1 VRPAPVL
8 PANRPL
14 VRFLL
19 RFVLAAFALGV
30 LVGPFQVAFGDDDP
44 AATDESDDS
53 KAISYQDWPN
63 HDWRSPGFVGVV
75 DGELFDPDCWPMQAV
90 GANVPNLIYR
100 ESIVQNLDWMRRNK
114 VRWIRVFATGHR
126 QVDDVDADTR
136 ARMVRELTTLVE
148 SYNKTVGRQDS
159 VYLLIVLTDYYGQGV
174 PGDKYLRD
182 NAQGCDFYVLPA
194 PWFRRGFQ
202 RYSFN
207 PECGDDPA
215 TDVPNY
221 EVYYKP
227 WVKQLVSD
235 LSESPAI
242 LGWQLG
248 NELKARNNPK
258 NGITEGYDWYLDFVK
273 DMTDTIRS
281 VDKNHLVFVG
291 AQYFAELTDIPY
303 RPGSGGIDSTQKT
316 QYLKAVNQM
325 AKACGTFCWN
335 VWPLTFY
342 DFNPYPADDAML
354 LHRGGVATLATE
366 LGFTLGTPE
375 ENKVRFGGDRI
386 QALRSGL
393 KRSWQDIDGQ
403 WHDTQWGLADAVRE
417 LDLNGAAPW
426 GSPYPNPDTDLGTDL
441 DRKRGISLAPEGME
455 LWSVWT
461 AAAADMEYKNAR
473 EGSSAACQTVSN
485 SGRAFGAAPPARP
498 SPVPP
503 LMARP
508 SASPTPPLDL
518 LGVVTGISTD
528 VEDPT
533 LIIQTTKNGSFRL
546 RMPRNQSIKTV
557 NLGDNVRVKGWPMG
571 DGVML
576 ATGVEVVYNKR

>member
-1 VRPAPVL
+1 ML

-19 RFVLAAFALGV
+19 RFVLAALALGV

-44 AATDESDDS
+44 AATDDS

-75 DGELFDPDCWPMQAV
+75 DGEMFDPDCWPMQAV

-126 QVDDVDADTR
+126 QVDDVDGDTR
-136 ARMVRELTTLVE
+136 ARMVRELTALVE

-325 AKACGTFCWN
+325 AKACGTYCWN

-342 DFNPYPADDAML
+342 DFNPYPADDALVMR
-354 LHRGGVATLATE
+354 RGGISTLATE
-366 LGFTLGTPE
+366 FGFTLGTPNE
-375 ENKVRFGGDRI
+375 ESVRFGGNRPR
-386 QALRSGL
+386 ALRSGL
-393 KRSWQDIDGQ
+393 KRAWQDIDGR
-403 WHDTQWGLADAVRE
+403 WHDNQWGLADAIRE
-417 LDLNGAAPW
+417 FEMVGAAPW
-426 GSPYPNPDTDLGTDL
+426 GSPYPNPKTDLGSDL
-441 DRKRGISLAPEGME
+441 DRRRGISLAPEGME
-455 LWSVWT
+455 LWQVWT
-461 AAAADMEYKNAR
+461 GVAADLEYQNALG
-473 EGSSAACQTVSN
+473 GSSDACYSTSS
-485 SGRAFGAAPPARP
+485 SGQPLGKKPVQRP
-498 SPVPP
+498 KPVPP
-503 LMARP
+503 LMAKP
-508 SASPTPPLDL
+508 APAPVPPLDL
-518 LGVVTGISTD
+518 QGVVSGMSTD
-528 VEDPT
+528 AEEPT
-533 LIIQTTKNGSFRL
+533 LIVKVKTTEYKL
-546 RMPRNQSIKTV
+546 RMPRDQSV
-557 NLGDNVRVKGWPMG
+557 RLYNVGDNVRIKGWPLG
-571 DGVML
+571 PGALL
-576 ATGVEVVYNKR
+576 ATKIEVVYDKR